1 MSYKTMEVESVEDR
15 KETIIETQEVT
26 TYLSL
31 YYQSHLNNHQ
41 RSLSNS
47 LWISNQYHKW
57 RIIARSKD

>member
-1 MSYKTMEVESVEDR
+1 MSYKTMEVESVDDR

-31 YYQSHLNNHQ
+31 NYQSHLDNHQ

-47 LWISNQYHKW
+47 LWISNQYHK
-57 RIIARSKD
+57 